1 MKLQSLKSK
10 VVNGFAQLSG
20 LVLMGVTFA
29 VVIGSPYSDQIRQT
43 AFWLG
48 VALVTG
54 LAVYAFYH
62 VATSSKTIFNV
73 VLSQAH
79 RLAKIPGD
87 LIRVVNSCSPHNWSP
102 ETSKAYSLRLPPD
115 IFFARE
121 MGE

>member
-29 VVIGSPYSDQIRQT
+29 VVIGSPYSDQIRQA

-54 LAVYAFYH
+54 LAAYAFFP
-62 VATSSKTIFNV
+62 APPFPKIFYNV
-73 VLSQAH
+73 VSH
-79 RLAKIPGD
+79 N
-87 LIRVVNSCSPHNWSP
+87 NSW
-102 ETSKAYSLRLPPD
+102 
-115 IFFARE
+115 
-121 MGE
+121 